1 MVACVTIPEQD
12 ASKLPG
18 EETGRLLIVTPLM
31 GLIGASTAARV
42 TATVTLRDPMKVLLM
57 NNGGVQVS
65 PLLFLAIP
73 NISGLQTEHRE
84 ALTLENRFEGQPM
97 HPEVDSYGLKVP
109 GWQSE
114 QIPAPD
120 EDMVPAG
127 QL

>member
-1 MVACVTIPEQD
+1 M
-12 ASKLPG
+12 
-18 EETGRLLIVTPLM
+18 RTPLT
-31 GLIGASTAARV
+31 GPEGGSAAARV
-42 TATVTLRDPMKVLLM
+42 TAKTTFVDFVKVLLT
-57 NNGGVQVS
+57 NNWGAHNS

-84 ALTLENRFEGQPM
+84 ALTLENRFEGQLM
-97 HPEVDSYGLKVP
+97 QPEADSYGLKVP

-120 EDMVPAG
+120 EDIVPAG